1 MCLHIARVRTRFN
14 HAISPFACAQLYD
27 LVVAILHVLS
37 KSNHVAPDNAFEQQQ
52 SDREQKK
59 STRNQSRCRG
69 HPVDA

>member
-1 MCLHIARVRTRFN
+1 MCLHIPVSPLVIL
-14 HAISPFACAQLYD
+14 AISRLAGAQLYD
-27 LVVAILHVLS
+27 LVVVILLVLS
-37 KSNHVAPDNAFEQQQ
+37 KSNNIAPDNAFEQQQ